1 VYGLGAVAYHA
12 LTGVP
17 PVEPEEDTI
26 RTGDIAV
33 PSEIAPLAQS
43 LDAPLLRAL
52 ETYPGD
58 RYSSPLDFGRKLTN
72 ELSR

>member
-33 PSEIAPLAQS
+33 PSEIAPLPQS
-43 LDAPLLRAL
+43 LDHRCCVHSKRTRVTGTVRRWISV
-52 ETYPGD
+52 E
-58 RYSSPLDFGRKLTN
+58 S
-72 ELSR
+72 